1 MVSANPQ
8 CAYIG
13 SASISQSWVG
23 TTIYRAMLLVGLNAP
38 DVAIDELEFSDEVVE
53 GSLEP
58 LSRSGF
64 KVCTVRRATLI
75 LVWSLNLDRRPLH
88 DVANSA

>member
-53 GSLEP
+53 ISLEP

-64 KVCTVRRATLI
+64 KVRTAVPATARSI
-75 LVWSLNLDRRPLH
+75 SSLNLDHGPLPP
-88 DVANSA
+88 